1 MPQIDDDDEDGDL
14 EAIEELGD
22 GPYDEDEGDEGP
34 GSEGGQEVS
43 EGEAEDGTEED
54 QGQEQRRPGSVAGE
68 PIPAR
73 QRRSQSRWQQREQ
86 ELAATRRRAEEAE
99 ARAIQLASE
108 RQREEAQR
116 FHAQQQERERRRE
129 MMTPEERT
137 AEELQELRAQIN
149 YQAQMDRFY
158 RTDAED
164 RATFQAKASVNKVY
178 ERHQTRVEE
187 ELRKARASG
196 TNLSREQILR
206 YIIGDEAIKMSE
218 QTSRPRATTKRRTV
232 SYPINSR
239 GDSTSTPGKRSPSSD
254 KDALRKRLE
263 NVPL

>member
-1 MPQIDDDDEDGDL
+1 MPQIGDDDDEEDL
-14 EAIEELGD
+14 VTVEELDD
-22 GPYDEDEGDEGP
+22 GPDDEDEGDEGP
-34 GSEGGQEVS
+34 GSEGGQEV
-43 EGEAEDGTEED
+43 GEEETEDGTED
-54 QGQEQRRPGSVAGE
+54 QGQEQRRPGGINDE
-68 PIPAR
+68 LPPAR

-99 ARAIQLASE
+99 ARAAQLASE

-116 FHAQQQERERRRE
+116 LHAQAQERDRRRE

-137 AEELQELRAQIN
+137 ADELQELRAQIN
-149 YQAQMDRFY
+149 YQAQMDRFH

-178 ERHQTRVEE
+178 KRHQTRVEE

-218 QTSRPRATTKRRTV
+218 QTSKPQATARRRVV
-232 SYPINSR
+232 SKPVNSR

-254 KDALRKRLE
+254 KEALRKRLE
-263 NVPL
+263 NIPL